1 MYTKWPVF
9 LMPQF
14 PMENATPSPSCSGRR
29 KGNNANLETSAP
41 LANTKQQLWSP
52 RFKATL
58 LEFWAPKS
66 LMPLSPKQKSE
77 VLRDELS
84 AHIGNPQ
91 HREEGG
97 QEHQTST
104 PQVLMLLQSLIPTIS
119 HCGAWQT
126 LSSHTAEGPAPR
138 LEPTLPLRRWGT
150 LGGWQRLQ
158 YLRSQRAPTHLS
170 RRIWAEAGTETR
182 ATLLECARNF
192 LSFNKW
198 GISNNAKFIWKIAHH
213 F

>member
-1 MYTKWPVF
+1 MVLGMVTSCIRNGLSSLCPNF
-9 LMPQF
+9 LWRMQHLLPAAQ
-14 PMENATPSPSCSGRR
+14 EGEKATMQTLRPLAS
-29 KGNNANLETSAP
+29 LSAP

-52 RFKATL
+52 RFKATS

-84 AHIGNPQ
+84 AHRGNPQ

-150 LGGWQRLQ
+150 LGWWQRL
-158 YLRSQRAPTHLS
+158 
-170 RRIWAEAGTETR
+170 
-182 ATLLECARNF
+182 
-192 LSFNKW
+192 
-198 GISNNAKFIWKIAHH
+198 
-213 F
+213 